1 MYELHTS
8 ISNFIGHMDRILDME
23 TICAYNRKH
32 ESLTIGLSECLKKHT
47 RSLFLSPYKNGIYLK
62 CFKGNAGVAVARYP
76 ALFLSPDGDN
86 LLQGKCSFNAYKVC
100 LRADLYLSDVSPFSK
115 LSSSVSTYIFIIYA
129 IMRIVKYPAFHR
141 RLFFSP

>member
-86 LLQGKCSFNAYKVC
+86 LLKGKISFTREK
-100 LRADLYLSDVSPFSK
+100 F
-115 LSSSVSTYIFIIYA
+115 SVSENMNITD
-129 IMRIVKYPAFHR
+129 
-141 RLFFSP
+141 